1 MENEAIYTEAI
12 LFFAVFTTMYI
23 ISFFVSRKNAKK
35 FEEENPL
42 EIRKTKLQ
50 KQKELERAKIKR
62 LPELT
67 KLYSTGIINHREY
80 KLLQRNLDYIVA

>member
-1 MENEAIYTEAI
+1 MENEAVYTQAI
-12 LFFAVFTTMYI
+12 LFFMVFTTMYI
-23 ISFFVSRKNAKK
+23 VSFFVSRRHAKS
-35 FEEENPL
+35 FEENNPL
-42 EIRKTKLQ
+42 DVRKTKIQ
-50 KQKELERAKIKR
+50 KQKELEKAKIKR